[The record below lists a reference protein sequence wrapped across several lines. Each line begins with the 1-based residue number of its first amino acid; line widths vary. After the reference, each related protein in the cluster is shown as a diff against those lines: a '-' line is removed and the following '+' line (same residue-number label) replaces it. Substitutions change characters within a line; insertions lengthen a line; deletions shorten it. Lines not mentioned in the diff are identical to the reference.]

1 MAAVRFSAILLAAA
15 HVFLLILATAAVAQA
30 PRAGAPAREPQIPTL
45 GYLVAG
51 LDKPVEIL
59 VDTWGIPHI
68 YAKSQ
73 YDAFFAQGFNA
84 ARDRLWQIDLWRRRG
99 LGRLAEVFGASM
111 VARDRAAR
119 LFLYRGAVVRDARNS
134 PRAPPDL
141 YRDARRLAADDP
153 DLYREARRLASDGP
167 DLYREWLAYES
178 DTKRIAESFVAG
190 INSYVKLIEQ
200 NPELLPTEFRLL
212 DYQPATWLAD
222 DLLRIRAHG
231 AWGNLKSEVRR
242 AQIACVAGLQ
252 ADFARRSLEPSQVPK
267 IPEGLDLCDV
277 RDDVLTLYRLAA
289 SDIAFAKS
297 AVPQSSSSAYSP
309 PFTVV
314 PVEAS
319 DSVSGDA
326 ELGSGWVLSSKMSAS
341 NKPLF
346 AIDLNDR
353 RVHALP
359 AQRYLAH
366 LSAPGLNVVG
376 AGDPF
381 LPGVA
386 TGHNERVAWGP
397 VRYPI
402 DQEDLVVEQLN
413 ATGDSVKWKDRWDA
427 IESVEESILVR
438 GASPVNVTLRFTR
451 HGPIVHEDKSK
462 AFVVRAG
469 WLEVGMAPA
478 IASLGLMRSQG
489 WDGFIAAMNRWGGAP
504 SGQLYADVDGAI
516 GWKAGGLAPVRRDY
530 DGLLPV
536 PGDGRYEWT
545 GFTDVDKLPFETNPP
560 RGWIVDAGQ
569 SPAVAE
575 RTSAKGP
582 TPGSTSGSTSGPTPG
597 STQGPT
603 PGYTSASTPWTTP
616 SEWSPRWRAERIT
629 ELLDRPEKKSA
640 TDLFAMQ
647 SDTLS
652 IPARRLVLLLKDTQ
666 TQDLRVA
673 EAISLLRNW
682 DFRLTSESPAAALFQ
697 LWYDRHLAPAM
708 VALRAAP
715 GIAKLID
722 VADSMSLFALLEQPA
737 AKIQRDALFI
747 GTLRQAIADLE
758 QRQGTNWLRWNWGA
772 LHKLE
777 IAHPL
782 AMLFP
787 KEVGPSF
794 AARPRAGGAFTVAA
808 APYAPNRVSTSQML
822 GGASVRMVFDLA
834 NWDNALALLGP
845 GQSGDPRSKHYADLL
860 DAWSKDAPYPLLFTR
875 GAIEKAT
882 SLKILLNPAPPNHPV
897 NQ

>member
-1 MAAVRFSAILLAAA
+1 MLFAAA
-15 HVFLLILATAAVAQA
+15 HVFLLILATAAAAQA
-30 PRAGAPAREPQIPTL
+30 PRAGAQAREPQIPTL
-45 GYLVAG
+45 GYLVTG

-99 LGRLAEVFGASM
+99 LGKLAEVFGASM
-111 VARDRAAR
+111 VERDHAAR
-119 LFLYRGAVVRDARNS
+119 LFLYRGARRL
-134 PRAPPDL
+134 APDGSNL
-141 YRDARRLAADDP
+141 YRDARPLAPDGQ
-153 DLYREARRLASDGP
+153 DLYRDARRLASDGP
-167 DLYREWLAYES
+167 DLYREWLAYGS
-178 DTKRIAESFVAG
+178 DTKRVAESFVAG
-190 INSYVKLIEQ
+190 INAYVKLIEQ

-212 DYQPATWLAD
+212 DYPPATWLAD

-267 IPEGLDLCDV
+267 IPEGLDLCDI

-289 SDIAFAKS
+289 SDLAFAKS
-297 AVPQSSSSAYSP
+297 AVPQSSSSTYLP
-309 PFTVV
+309 PFTPV

-326 ELGSGWVLSSKMSAS
+326 ELGSGWVLSSKLSAT
-341 NKPLF
+341 NKPIF
-346 AIDLNDR
+346 AIELNDR

-366 LSAPGLNVVG
+366 LSAPGLNVIGV
-376 AGDPF
+376 GDPF
-381 LPGVA
+381 LPGMVA
-386 TGHNERVAWGP
+386 GHNDRIAWGP

-413 ATGDSVKWKDRWDA
+413 AAGDSVKWKDRWDA
-427 IESVEESILVR
+427 IESAEESILVR
-438 GASPVNVTLRFTR
+438 GASPVKVTLRFTR
-451 HGPIVHEDKSK
+451 HGPIVHEDKST

-478 IASLGLMRSQG
+478 IASLGLMRSQE

-516 GWKAGGLAPVRRDY
+516 GWKAGGLAPERHDY

-536 PGDGRYEWT
+536 PGDGRYEWA
-545 GFTDVDKLPFETNPP
+545 GFTDIDKLPSEINPA
-560 RGWIVDAGQ
+560 RGWIVDVGQ
-569 SPAVAE
+569 SPVVAE
-575 RTSAKGP
+575 RTSAKGLTQGLTQGLTP
-582 TPGSTSGSTSGPTPG
+582 GLTPGSTPG
-597 STQGPT
+597 STPGPIRG
-603 PGYTSASTPWTTP
+603 PVPSPSPVSTPAPPPWTIP

-629 ELLDRPEKKSA
+629 ELLDRPEKKSSA
-640 TDLFAMQ
+640 NLFSMQ

-722 VADSMSLFALLEQPA
+722 VADSTTLFALLEQPA

-758 QRQGTNWLRWNWGA
+758 QRQGTNWLRWSWGA
-772 LHKLE
+772 LHKFE
-777 IAHPL
+777 FAHPL

-787 KEVGPSF
+787 KEIGPSF

-808 APYAPNRVSTSQML
+808 APYASNRASTLQMV
-822 GGASVRMVFDLA
+822 GGVSVRMVFDLA
-834 NWDNALALLGP
+834 NWDNALALLAP

-860 DAWSKDAPYPLLFTR
+860 DAWSKDAAHPLLFTR

-882 SLKILLNPAPPNHPV
+882 SLKILLNPAPAAI
-897 NQ
+897 Q